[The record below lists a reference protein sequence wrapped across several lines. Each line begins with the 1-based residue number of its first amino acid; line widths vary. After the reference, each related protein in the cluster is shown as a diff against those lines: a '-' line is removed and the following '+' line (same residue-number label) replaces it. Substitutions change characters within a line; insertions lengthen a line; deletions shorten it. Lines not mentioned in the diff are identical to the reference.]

1 MENDADIFVITGT
14 TAVGKTET
22 ALRWAETNNA
32 EIVSCDSTNVYRGM
46 DIGTAKPSQAERAR
60 VPHHGIDLAEPS
72 QKFSVGDYLA
82 FAVPC
87 VADISACGKRVLV
100 TGGSGFYLKAF
111 YAPVTDEIV
120 VPDSVRSRVELL
132 FSRGEDCAVNALREL
147 NPDGA
152 PGFDWKNPRRVAR
165 ALERCLTSGKTIS
178 ELLAE
183 MQARVSP
190 FARYKVRTLLL
201 SRTKE
206 DLNARIDL
214 RIKKMLADGLVEEV
228 RMLIKERG
236 LRPDTPAGNAIGY
249 RETSDWLASGEPGGV
264 SALADAIALSTRRLA
279 AKQRKWFR
287 TQIPV
292 DRVLELPLTQL

>member
-1 MENDADIFVITGT
+1 MTDEGADIFVITGT

-22 ALRWAETNNA
+22 ALRWAETHNA

-46 DIGTAKPSQAERAR
+46 DIGTAKPTLAERSR
-60 VPHHGIDLAEPS
+60 VVHHGIDLVEPS
-72 QKFSVGDYLA
+72 EKFSVGDYLA

-87 VADISACGKRVLV
+87 VTDILARGKRVLV

-111 YAPVTDEIV
+111 YAPVTDEIE
-120 VPDSVRSRVELL
+120 VPESVRARVEAL
-132 FSRGEDCAVNALREL
+132 FEQGNDSAVNALREL

-152 PGFDWKNPRRVAR
+152 PGFDWQNPRRVAR
-165 ALERCLTSGKTIS
+165 ALERCLASGKTIS

-183 MQARVSP
+183 MNARVSP
-190 FARYKVRTLLL
+190 FAAYKVRTVLL
-201 SRTKE
+201 SRDKE
-206 DLNARIDL
+206 ELSRRIAL
-214 RIKKMLADGLVEEV
+214 RVDQMLEQGLVEEV
-228 RMLIKERG
+228 RSLARDRG

-249 RETSDWLASGEPGGV
+249 RETLEWLANGETGGIP
-264 SALADAIALSTRRLA
+264 ALAEKIALSTRRLA

-292 DRVLELPLTQL
+292 DRVIEL

>member
-1 MENDADIFVITGT
+1 MTDEGADIFVITGT

-22 ALRWAETNNA
+22 ALRWAETHNA

-46 DIGTAKPSQAERAR
+46 DIGTAKPTLAERSR
-60 VPHHGIDLAEPS
+60 VVHHGIDLVEPS
-72 QKFSVGDYLA
+72 EKFSVGDYLA

-87 VADISACGKRVLV
+87 VADILARGKRVLV

-111 YAPVTDEIV
+111 YAPVTDEIE
-120 VPDSVRSRVELL
+120 VPESVRARVEAL
-132 FSRGEDCAVNALREL
+132 FAQGNDCAVNALREL

-152 PGFDWKNPRRVAR
+152 PGFDWQNPRRVAR
-165 ALERCLTSGKTIS
+165 ALERCLASGKTIS

-183 MQARVSP
+183 MNARVSP
-190 FARYKVRTLLL
+190 FAAYKVRTVLL
-201 SRTKE
+201 SRDKE
-206 DLNARIDL
+206 ELSRRIAL
-214 RIKKMLADGLVEEV
+214 RVAQMLEQGLIEEV
-228 RMLIKERG
+228 RSLSRERG

-249 RETSDWLASGEPGGV
+249 RETLEWLANGETGGIP
-264 SALADAIALSTRRLA
+264 ALAEKIALSTRRLA

-292 DRVLELPLTQL
+292 DRVIEL

>member
-1 MENDADIFVITGT
+1 MTDEGADIFVITGT

-22 ALRWAETNNA
+22 ALRWAETHNA

-46 DIGTAKPSQAERAR
+46 DIGTAKPTLAERSR
-60 VPHHGIDLAEPS
+60 VVHHGIDLVEPS
-72 QKFSVGDYLA
+72 EKFSVGDYLA

-87 VADISACGKRVLV
+87 VAGILARGKRVLV

-111 YAPVTDEIV
+111 YAPVTDEIE
-120 VPDSVRSRVELL
+120 VPESVRARVEAL
-132 FSRGEDCAVNALREL
+132 FAQGNDCAVNALREL

-152 PGFDWKNPRRVAR
+152 PGFDWQNPRRVAR
-165 ALERCLTSGKTIS
+165 ALERCLASGKTIA

-183 MQARVSP
+183 MNARVSP
-190 FARYKVRTLLL
+190 FAAYKVRTVLL
-201 SRTKE
+201 SRDKE
-206 DLNARIDL
+206 ELSRRIAL
-214 RIKKMLADGLVEEV
+214 RVEQMLEQGLIEEV
-228 RMLIKERG
+228 RSLSRERG

-249 RETSDWLASGEPGGV
+249 RETLEWLANGETGGIP
-264 SALADAIALSTRRLA
+264 ALAEKIALSTRRLA

-292 DRVLELPLTQL
+292 DRVIEL

>member
-1 MENDADIFVITGT
+1 MTDEGADIFVITGT

-22 ALRWAETNNA
+22 ALRWAETHNA

-46 DIGTAKPSQAERAR
+46 DIGTAKPTLAERAR
-60 VPHHGIDLAEPS
+60 VVHHGIDLVEPS
-72 QKFSVGDYLA
+72 EKFSVGDYLA

-87 VADISACGKRVLV
+87 VADILARGKRVLV

-111 YAPVTDEIV
+111 YAPVTDEIE
-120 VPDSVRSRVELL
+120 VPEAVRTRVEAL
-132 FSRGEDCAVNALREL
+132 FVQGNDCAVNALREL

-152 PGFDWKNPRRVAR
+152 PGFDWQNPRRVAR
-165 ALERCLTSGKTIS
+165 ALERCLASGKTIS

-183 MQARVSP
+183 MNARVSP
-190 FARYKVRTLLL
+190 FAAYKVRTVLL
-201 SRTKE
+201 SRDKE
-206 DLNARIDL
+206 ELSRRIAL
-214 RIKKMLADGLVEEV
+214 RVDQMLEQGLIEEV
-228 RMLIKERG
+228 RTLVRERG

-249 RETSDWLASGEPGGV
+249 RETLEWFENNEAGGV
-264 SALADAIALSTRRLA
+264 SALAEKIALSTRRLA

-292 DRVLELPLTQL
+292 DRVIDL